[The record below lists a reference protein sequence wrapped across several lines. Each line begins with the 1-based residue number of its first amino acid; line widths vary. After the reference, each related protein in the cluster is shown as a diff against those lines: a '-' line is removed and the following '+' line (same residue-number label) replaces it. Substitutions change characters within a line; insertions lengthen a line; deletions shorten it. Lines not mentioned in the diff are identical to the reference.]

1 MNCPVCST
9 TDLSDDTTMCPHCQ
23 SDLETFQLIVK
34 ANQQRQTHRKLIS
47 ALSLFAA
54 VTAIGWASVGIFS
67 GKTETGTPEISPE
80 VKLQGEVRTP
90 ADSELIAMLTTENAS
105 LKSENSLLT
114 LKLNTPVAKPT
125 EKVVKIEKAM
135 KAAKTEKTSSSKASV
150 ASEGGTTIHTVRNGD
165 TFWIISRKYFGSGTH
180 YKQIAKDNGL
190 TVKTKLH
197 KGQKI
202 KIQK

>member
-9 TDLSDDTTMCPHCQ
+9 TDLSDDTINCPHCQ

-47 ALSLFAA
+47 ALGVFAA

-67 GKTETGTPEISPE
+67 GKTESGPTEISPE

-105 LKSENSLLT
+105 LKSENSSLT
-114 LKLNTPVAKPT
+114 EKLNAPAPKVV
-125 EKVVKIEKAM
+125 EKVVKAEKPVV
-135 KAAKTEKTSSSKASV
+135 KTEKTSAVKAIAETES
-150 ASEGGTTIHTVRNGD
+150 GTIIHTVRKGD
-165 TFWIISRKYFGSGTH
+165 TFWIISRKYFGKGTH
-180 YKQIAKDNGL
+180 YKQIAKDNGM
-190 TVKTKLH
+190 TTKQKLH
-197 KGQKI
+197 KGMKL